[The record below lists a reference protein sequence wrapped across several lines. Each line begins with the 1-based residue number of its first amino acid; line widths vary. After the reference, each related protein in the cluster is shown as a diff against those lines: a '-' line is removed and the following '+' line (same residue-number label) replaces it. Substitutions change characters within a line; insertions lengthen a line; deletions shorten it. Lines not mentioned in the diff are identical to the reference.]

1 MAFNRGKESAYAE
14 ALEFC
19 RQGLGYMGDEIL
31 LNVKSEM
38 EQTVKHI
45 KSEVAEIVENHN
57 ESLAAKL
64 DSLSEKLQESL
75 ASKES
80 NRSLSPVRSR
90 EQGEA
95 NRRLVLRREEQIL
108 QINDQLTKMAEQLN
122 KVSSKKRHG
131 SLHAKSCRKNRFT
144 KNVRS
149 SKYAF
154 AAENP

>member
-122 KVSSKKRHG
+122 KVHQKSDMDLCMQ
-131 SLHAKSCRKNRFT
+131 SLAGKIDLV
-144 KNVRS
+144 NVRS

>member
-1 MAFNRGKESAYAE
+1 MLSCSAPFAFLGPTAPEPRSHGVQPGKESAYAE

-64 DSLSEKLQESL
+64 DSLSEE
-75 ASKES
+75 ASRILGIQGIQPILIPQSVHVNKAKPIDDSSCGGKSRYCRLMINSPRWQS
-80 NRSLSPVRSR
+80 N
-90 EQGEA
+90 
-95 NRRLVLRREEQIL
+95 
-108 QINDQLTKMAEQLN
+108 
-122 KVSSKKRHG
+122 
-131 SLHAKSCRKNRFT
+131 
-144 KNVRS
+144 
-149 SKYAF
+149 
-154 AAENP
+154 